1 MRHAIAYAVLL
12 ATAAVHAN
20 KELDKAIEDNN
31 AAMVNLALKSGA
43 KANSVDDDGET
54 PLLRAVRKDK
64 SKALK
69 SLLKHKADL
78 NVVDSHGYGA
88 LHVAAAMGASRS
100 LQVLMTAGLSPFE
113 HSDVDGLAPLHR
125 AVLSGSTDTAK
136 VLLNAEVPM
145 DQPTKEEVPRTP
157 IQLAEMNDHLEMKG
171 VLEKF
176 SRAKAEL

>member
-1 MRHAIAYAVLL
+1 MYLL
-12 ATAAVHAN
+12 ATAAAN

-43 KANSVDDDGET
+43 KANSVDADGET

-125 AVLSGSTDTAK
+125 AVLSG
-136 VLLNAEVPM
+136 
-145 DQPTKEEVPRTP
+145 R
-157 IQLAEMNDHLEMKG
+157 
-171 VLEKF
+171 
-176 SRAKAEL
+176 

>member
-1 MRHAIAYAVLL
+1 MRHTIAYAVLL
-12 ATAAVHAN
+12 ATAAAN

-78 NVVDSHGYGA
+78 QVVDKAGYNA
-88 LHVAAAMGASRS
+88 LHIAAAVGASRS

-113 HSDVDGLAPLHR
+113 HSEVDGLAPLHR

-157 IQLAEMNDHLEMKG
+157 MQLAEMNDHLEMKG